1 MRKNMPTV
9 PFTARIEQNL
19 KTELDKIARYE
30 RRSAGFMANQAI
42 RNLVEE
48 RIATRE
54 LIETGLA
61 LIEMGAPSIPANE
74 MHDWLFAEED
84 LPFPQGRVAS

>member
-1 MRKNMPTV
+1 MATI
-9 PFTARIEQNL
+9 PFTARIEQDL
-19 KTELDKIARYE
+19 KIELDKIARYE

-48 RIATRE
+48 RMATRA
-54 LIETGLA
+54 LVETGLA
-61 LIEMGAPSIPANE
+61 LVAMNAPSVPATE

-84 LPFPQGRVAS
+84 LPFPKGRVAS

>member
-1 MRKNMPTV
+1 MPTI

-61 LIEMGAPSIPANE
+61 LVEMGVPSVPAE
-74 MHDWLFAEED
+74 EFHDWLFAEDD

>member
-1 MRKNMPTV
+1 MPTI
-9 PFTARIEQNL
+9 PFTARIDKDL
-19 KTELDKIARYE
+19 KTELDQIARFE

-48 RIATRE
+48 RKATRD
-54 LIETGLA
+54 LIDTGLA
-61 LIEMGAPSIPANE
+61 LIEMGAPSVPAKE

-84 LPFPQGRVAS
+84 LPFPQGRVAL